1 MNMNGCLNILWH
13 FPFFGFLFAF
23 FYALFGAILCC
34 TVILYPVGLGFF
46 QIARFL
52 LTPFSSALVTRRELN
67 LVRPEER
74 STAAAAYSTVIT
86 ILYFPFGLIAAA
98 GALFAMIGEFLSIIG
113 IPCGIVWFK
122 ALPAIFMPVDKVCVP
137 KAVAD
142 EIARIKA
149 GDTVRRYKDE
159 TEEPE
164 THSAE
169 RHSTDNFS
177 EPLPAVPQVRQYDDD
192 KLHGIIANPEMYKAS
207 LVDDCRR
214 ELEIRSKGAALMP
227 KIEAY
232 DDAGLREVLANPQ
245 MYSDEVL
252 YCCQKVDA
260 ERRRIV
266 RERQEREAEL
276 ARLRREQEEKA
287 AAERR
292 AKKIAEVRI
301 KLAAAWKKWRYPI
314 YAVVIVAVCIALAAY
329 LSSNT
334 HRYNRGVKFAEAG
347 LAEKAIGC
355 LSLISDSK
363 FEHYSAAKYLLYKQ
377 YLQQQ
382 DSAAAAEALIASI
395 AAEDWETPNA
405 CIEYAHYCLNGKF
418 TPYIPCDPLR
428 AASVYRNAPDEDYRL
443 CAGHIYFDQSEY
455 SEAYEIF
462 DKLSHIAKA
471 RGYLGIM
478 HFYGLGALHN
488 NAQLAWDYLKDAPD
502 APPFVVLKGDL
513 SLFARNKDKDRNN
526 RFEAIRQAD
535 QYYQLAKQEYPAN
548 RAVELRAEATRQML
562 AAYDRHEKRQR
573 ENWSDSKWNF
583 YTFDSGSYEGEYGCW
598 GNECGAQ
605 GWGCFTWNNDRGMW
619 FGRYVNC
626 KMNGLGIQISDY
638 VQDDNGGLGTYMRI
652 SVGYW
657 RNGNLD
663 GEGYFTE
670 YDGTTKSGTWKDY
683 ELVKGTKCDLHGQ
696 VTETIK

>member
-1 MNMNGCLNILWH
+1 MNGCLNILWH

-34 TVILYPVGLGFF
+34 TVVLYPVGLGFF

-52 LTPFSSALVTRRELN
+52 LTPFSSALVTRKELD

-74 STAAAAYSTVIT
+74 STAAAAFSTVIT

-122 ALPAIFMPVDKVCVP
+122 ALPAIFMPVDRICVP

-149 GDTVRRYKDE
+149 GDTVRRYKGE
-159 TEEPE
+159 TGEPE
-164 THSAE
+164 PHSAE
-169 RHSTDNFS
+169 RHFTEDPG
-177 EPLPAVPQVRQYDDD
+177 ETLPPMPEVRQYDDE
-192 KLHGIIANPEMYKAS
+192 KLHEIVSGAAMYRAS
-207 LVDDCRR
+207 LVEECRR
-214 ELEIRSKGAALMP
+214 ELEIRSRSTEFTAQVRAMDNDKLH
-227 KIEAY
+227 
-232 DDAGLREVLANPQ
+232 EVLASPQ
-245 MYSDEVL
+245 L
-252 YCCQKVDA
+252 YAEELIYACTLEQA
-260 ERRRIV
+260 ERRRV
-266 RERQEREAEL
+266 WREEQAKEEEKL
-276 ARLRREQEEKA
+276 RLRREQEEKA

-292 AKKIAEVRI
+292 AKEIAELRI
-301 KLAAAWKKWRYPI
+301 KLAAAWKKWRYPV
-314 YAVVIVAVCIALAAY
+314 YAAVIVAVCIILAVY
-329 LSSNT
+329 LSSNA
-334 HRYNRGVKFAEAG
+334 HRYNRGVKLAEAG
-347 LAEKAIGC
+347 LAEKAIGR
-355 LSLISDSK
+355 LSLISNPK

-377 YLQQQ
+377 YLQQR
-382 DSAAAAEALIASI
+382 DSAAAAKALT
-395 AAEDWETPNA
+395 AAVATEDWKTPDA

-418 TPYIPCDPLR
+418 TPYIPYDPLR
-428 AASVYRNAPDEDYRL
+428 AASVYSNAPDEDYCL
-443 CAGHIYFDQSEY
+443 CAGHIYFDQSKY

-471 RGYLGIM
+471 RGYIGMM
-478 HFYGLGALHN
+478 HLYGLGELPN

-502 APPFVVLKGDL
+502 NPPFVVLKGDL
-513 SLFARNKDKDRNN
+513 SLFARNKSKDRNN
-526 RFEAIRQAD
+526 RYEAIRQAN
-535 QYYQLAKQEYPAN
+535 QYYQLAKQADPAN
-548 RAVELRAEATRQML
+548 RAIELRAEATRQML

-573 ENWSDSKWNF
+573 EHWSDSKWNF

-605 GWGCFTWNNDRGMW
+605 GWGCFTWNNDRDMW

-626 KMNGLGIQISDY
+626 KMNGLGIRISDY
-638 VQDDNGGLGTYMRI
+638 MQDDNGGLGTHMRV

-683 ELVKGTKCDLHGQ
+683 EFVKGTKCDLHGQ